1 MEKAIAY
8 GADILML
15 PMVLT
20 RQEVEQYVAYVR
32 GRARVCIMV
41 ETAQALARLDEILNV
56 RGVDEIFVG
65 LNDLHISMG
74 LSFMFEL
81 LSGGLV
87 EYVANK
93 CKKRGMPFGFGGI
106 ARIGDGILPAE
117 RILAEHVFL
126 GSSSV
131 ILSRTF
137 KGEAENDLGRKIDLK
152 EEVGKV
158 RECMAEMSQW
168 NNGDFENN
176 RKAIV
181 EIVRN
186 IVG

>member
-1 MEKAIAY
+1 M
-8 GADILML
+8 
-15 PMVLT
+15 
-20 RQEVEQYVAYVR
+20 
-32 GRARVCIMV
+32 
-41 ETAQALARLDEILNV
+41 
-56 RGVDEIFVG
+56 
-65 LNDLHISMG
+65 
-74 LSFMFEL
+74 
-81 LSGGLV
+81 
-87 EYVANK
+87 
-93 CKKRGMPFGFGGI
+93 
-106 ARIGDGILPAE
+106 
-117 RILAEHVFL
+117 FL